1 MANSLFSLLVLLSTI
16 YSVTAQQNVTN
27 SIRKRSSLTPT
38 GNSSWLSPSGLF
50 AFGFYPQG
58 NNTYRVGIFIA
69 GLPLN
74 KTVVWTANRDDPPV
88 SSNVTLRL
96 TTDGRLILQH
106 QSQDSSTDVVKLNQS
121 ISSAS
126 MLDSGNFVLYDSNQ
140 RMIWQSFEHPTDAIL
155 PGQILS
161 RNQELYSSRSES
173 DHSTGLFKLKMQSD
187 SNLVQ
192 HPVDAMDT
200 PQHAYWYSG
209 TATIDG
215 VNGVNV
221 TLNLDR
227 DGHLYL
233 LNNSVNILKN
243 LTAGFSEARSL
254 YLMRID
260 IDGIFR
266 LYSFSLDDKGNSSS
280 IVWESSA
287 NRCDVKGICGLNAYC
302 TLYYNEPKCECAP
315 GFDYVS
321 PGNWPA
327 GCKRNYT
334 ANTCQNTEQ
343 RIQYE
348 IKLLVNTLW
357 EDDPYSVLKMDIKE
371 DCEAACLDDCNCEA
385 AFFKDGDCKKQV
397 LPLRYG
403 RRWLNESNIAYIKWA
418 LPEKEDPIFHNT
430 KRVKKPHHH
439 ILIISVS
446 LVALALTVFLISAF
460 VAYRYRLLKSKRV
473 YVNGSLELINGRYS
487 SKVIYLCRI
496 RESDKWFSRRD
507 WKRIIWGSLQRDI
520 RL

>member
-27 SIRKRSSLTPT
+27 SIRQRSSLTPT

-88 SSNVTLRL
+88 SSNVTLQL
-96 TTDGRLILQH
+96 TPDGRLILQH
-106 QSQDSSTDVVKLNQS
+106 QSQDSTTDVVKLNQS

-192 HPVDAMDT
+192 HPVDATDT

-243 LTAGFSEARSL
+243 LTAGFSESRSL

-266 LYSFSLDDKGNSSS
+266 LYSFSLDN
-280 IVWESSA
+280 
-287 NRCDVKGICGLNAYC
+287 
-302 TLYYNEPKCECAP
+302 
-315 GFDYVS
+315 
-321 PGNWPA
+321 
-327 GCKRNYT
+327 
-334 ANTCQNTEQ
+334 
-343 RIQYE
+343 
-348 IKLLVNTLW
+348 
-357 EDDPYSVLKMDIKE
+357 
-371 DCEAACLDDCNCEA
+371 
-385 AFFKDGDCKKQV
+385 
-397 LPLRYG
+397 
-403 RRWLNESNIAYIKWA
+403 
-418 LPEKEDPIFHNT
+418 
-430 KRVKKPHHH
+430 
-439 ILIISVS
+439 
-446 LVALALTVFLISAF
+446 
-460 VAYRYRLLKSKRV
+460 
-473 YVNGSLELINGRYS
+473 
-487 SKVIYLCRI
+487 
-496 RESDKWFSRRD
+496 
-507 WKRIIWGSLQRDI
+507 
-520 RL
+520 